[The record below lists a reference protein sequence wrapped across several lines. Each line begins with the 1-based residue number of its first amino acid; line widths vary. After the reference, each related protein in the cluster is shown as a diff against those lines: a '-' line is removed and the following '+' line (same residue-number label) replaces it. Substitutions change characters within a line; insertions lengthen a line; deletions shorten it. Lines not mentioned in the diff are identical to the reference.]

1 MKRTLLLIG
10 LLVFTYASVNAQK
23 RVKESDLKGVWKL
36 VIDVDK
42 DEVREEIEDEDNI
55 VAQIFAETVTDFA
68 FNIIEKIDIRFEF
81 LPDNRLRVEANV
93 LGESEVDYSEW
104 HINKDGELWI
114 SDSVH
119 FNTNDDDDNDN
130 DFWLMEDGRLVS
142 YEKDGSGKKR
152 NKSIYMEPVK

>member
-10 LLVFTYASVNAQK
+10 LFAFTYVAAHAQRRVNE
-23 RVKESDLKGVWKL
+23 RDLTGVWKL

-93 LGESEVDYSEW
+93 FGESEVEYSEW
-104 HINKDGELWI
+104 RINKDGELWI
-114 SDSVH
+114 SDSDH
-119 FNTNDDDDNDN
+119 FKVDDDDD
-130 DFWLMEDGRLVS
+130 DFWLMENGKLVS
-142 YEKDGSGKKR
+142 FEKQRDGSKR
-152 NKSIYMEPVK
+152 NKSVYLEPVK

>member
-10 LLVFTYASVNAQK
+10 LFAVTYVAANAQR
-23 RVKESDLKGVWKL
+23 RVNERDLKGVWKL

-68 FNIIEKIDIRFEF
+68 FNIIDKIDIRFEF
-81 LPDNRLRVEANV
+81 LPDNRLRIETNAF
-93 LGESEVDYSEW
+93 GESDVDYSEW

-114 SDSVH
+114 SDSDH
-119 FNTNDDDDNDN
+119 FNIGDDDED
-130 DFWLMEDGRLVS
+130 DFWMFDGKNLVA
-142 YEKDGSGKKR
+142 YEKGDNGRKK
-152 NKSIYMEPVK
+152 NKEVYLTPVQ

>member
-10 LLVFTYASVNAQK
+10 IFAFTYVAANAQR
-23 RVKESDLKGVWKL
+23 RVNERDLKGVWKL

-55 VAQIFAETVTDFA
+55 VAQIFAETITDFA

-81 LPDNRLRVEANV
+81 LPDNRLRVETNAF
-93 LGESEVDYSEW
+93 GETDVEYSEW

-114 SDSVH
+114 SDSDH
-119 FNTNDDDDNDN
+119 FNIGDDDED
-130 DFWLMEDGRLVS
+130 DFWMFDGKNLVAYEKSHDGR
-142 YEKDGSGKKR
+142 KK
-152 NKSIYMEPVK
+152 NKEVYLTPVQ